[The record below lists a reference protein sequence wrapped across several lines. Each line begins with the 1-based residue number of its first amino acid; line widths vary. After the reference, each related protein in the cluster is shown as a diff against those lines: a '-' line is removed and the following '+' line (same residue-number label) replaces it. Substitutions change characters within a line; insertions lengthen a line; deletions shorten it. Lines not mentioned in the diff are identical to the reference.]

1 MRRLSD
7 PLSADADRRTDRRRH
22 GDQAEIQALLYLE
35 KAGLTLVEKNFLCK
49 GGELD
54 LIMQDGEYLVFV
66 EVRSRSS
73 MQFGGAAAS
82 VTPAKLRKM
91 QHAAQVYLMQKI
103 KAQSKQPPC
112 RFDVLALEAG
122 KIEWLQNVI
131 A

>member
-22 GDQAEIQALLYLE
+22 GDQAEMQALLYLE